1 MTGPRSA
8 RPHDRPLCGARKWQ
22 PIYPGQTCARPAGWG
37 TEHVGFGR
45 CKLHGGAT
53 PYRHG
58 RYSRVVRELYLPSI
72 RWKLRA
78 HSLRTLRS
86 TLTVLVPDPERRD
99 ELLRLLL
106 AETGLDQWPEDSAT
120 AAEGG

>member
-1 MTGPRSA
+1 MTVSKSA
-8 RPHDRPLCGARKWQ
+8 KAHDSPLCGARKRQ
-22 PIYPGQTCARPAGWG
+22 PAHPGERCARPAGWG
-37 TEHVGFGR
+37 TAHAGFGR

-53 PYRHG
+53 PYGHG

-72 RWKLRA
+72 RSQLRA
-78 HSLRTLRS
+78 HNLRTLAT

-106 AETGLDQWPEDSAT
+106 AETGLDDTAPDPT
-120 AAEGG
+120 AAGSR